1 MKATTRKNIYTIVA
15 AVVPM
20 LVAMGYL
27 TDAMGQAILGIITAA
42 LTVGVSLLARRHIE
56 K

>member
-1 MKATTRKNIYTIVA
+1 MKPQTRKNIYTITA

-27 TDAMGQAILGIITAA
+27 TDAMGQAVIGIVTAA
-42 LTVGVSLLARRHIE
+42 LTVGVSLLARRHIGQ
-56 K
+56 

>member
-1 MKATTRKNIYTIVA
+1 MKAQTRKNIYTIAA

-27 TDAMGQAILGIITAA
+27 TDAMGQAIIGIITAA
-42 LTVGVSLLARRHIE
+42 MTVGVSLLARRHVG